1 MNSAIVSYTNICR
14 ACMKQDEN
22 MTPMYDENLTEID
35 VSLKLTELTS
45 IEIDKFDGMPNML
58 CSECINYTNMFY
70 NFKLQ
75 VQESDKTLRMM
86 LQNQKNLNK
95 KDDEE
100 NIKINKVFEL
110 SIDGSNARISSDNH
124 TGKTT
129 VKETENNQ
137 LDDFVIYQ
145 VFDDKNK
152 SNLQLE
158 NIYDF
163 VEKIREGKIDV
174 QFVKNEIP
182 AEISK
187 LLGSQDIAIM
197 YVPSSPVPHFQQ
209 SEMKNNSDIFDSI
222 VKTKNE
228 QKSDTASPIKS
239 SVGREE
245 NTKCFYLKQNEK
257 TKHIDCDI
265 EQSGN
270 ANDSSDS
277 DSDYLI
283 GTEDNILGSV
293 NDVVT
298 RIKEI
303 KHENVTE
310 YQCTLC
316 MESYEELSNVL
327 LHIVHNHVPR
337 RGPFFCILCEKDCD
351 SFRELRTH
359 VKTHTGAC
367 PYSCFMCEK
376 AYSRKRYLKRHMV
389 CHDLPRYRCQKC
401 GQRFKTKPE
410 LDSHAVSHGLY
421 IPKYPCKHC
430 EKRFLNNRTLETHM
444 RVHTGEKP
452 FSCEHCKK
460 CFSQKGNLLNHIKLH
475 VNPRNYTCEICGK
488 RFNQLSTLKDHIL
501 LHTGEKPYV
510 CNMCGKAFT
519 VSAALRRHIYYHIG
533 KPLQCEC
540 CDMKFIGK
548 YDLRRHMR
556 VHENKHRT
564 RCGPKK
570 CKTKPKPNNLKELK
584 EELQEENVSVIEDAN
599 RETVYIEELFLTQ
612 QNFTQIIESRQVES
626 EKENENAL
634 FNLHSNNS
642 ILYSNV

>member
-1 MNSAIVSYTNICR
+1 MS
-14 ACMKQDEN
+14 
-22 MTPMYDENLTEID
+22 
-35 VSLKLTELTS
+35 
-45 IEIDKFDGMPNML
+45 IDKST
-58 CSECINYTNMFY
+58 C
-70 NFKLQ
+70 
-75 VQESDKTLRMM
+75 
-86 LQNQKNLNK
+86 
-95 KDDEE
+95 
-100 NIKINKVFEL
+100 
-110 SIDGSNARISSDNH
+110 NARISSDNH
-124 TGKTT
+124 AGKTT
-129 VKETENNQ
+129 IKETGNEQ

-145 VFDDKNK
+145 VCDDKNK

-163 VEKIREGKIDV
+163 VEKVREGKIDV

-197 YVPSSPVPHFQQ
+197 YVPSSPVQQ
-209 SEMKNNSDIFDSI
+209 NEMKSNSDIFDSI
-222 VKTKNE
+222 VKINNE
-228 QKSDTASPIKS
+228 LKSDTENPIKS
-239 SVGREE
+239 SIVREE
-245 NTKCFYLKQNEK
+245 NSKCSYLKQDEETIHN
-257 TKHIDCDI
+257 DDDI

-270 ANDSSDS
+270 ANSSDS

-283 GTEDNILGSV
+283 GAEDNILGSV

-316 MESYEELSNVL
+316 MESHNELSNVL

-410 LDSHAVSHGLY
+410 LDSHAVSHVGNAPFTCSQCSRVFNYKAHYKRHLTTHLDPQGLY

-488 RFNQLSTLKDHIL
+488 RFVIQIFLLICFIL
-501 LHTGEKPYV
+501 TY
-510 CNMCGKAFT
+510 
-519 VSAALRRHIYYHIG
+519 IYIRL
-533 KPLQCEC
+533 LQT
-540 CDMKFIGK
+540 
-548 YDLRRHMR
+548 Y
-556 VHENKHRT
+556 NK
-564 RCGPKK
+564 
-570 CKTKPKPNNLKELK
+570 
-584 EELQEENVSVIEDAN
+584 I
-599 RETVYIEELFLTQ
+599 LFLY
-612 QNFTQIIESRQVES
+612 
-626 EKENENAL
+626 K
-634 FNLHSNNS
+634 
-642 ILYSNV
+642 